1 MTVDGWAWGI
11 YPQRPGTRP
20 KITVTAERRI
30 VKELVQDIRAVRGK
44 HGLLYQLADAALA
57 HPDET
62 VREAVYPVVDQD
74 TLEAIVKEYQAKG
87 PGYQRRI
94 QTSIHNAYKSH
105 YRRMLPLILE
115 ALVFRSNNEQYRPV
129 PANPH
134 HPICN

>member
-1 MTVDGWAWGI
+1 M
-11 YPQRPGTRP
+11 
-20 KITVTAERRI
+20 
-30 VKELVQDIRAVRGK
+30 
-44 HGLLYQLADAALA
+44 A

-74 TLEAIVKEYQAKG
+74 TLGAIVKEYQAKG

-94 QTSIHNAYKSH
+94 QTSIHNSYKSH

-129 PANPH
+129 LDALAYFTPRSQSERAGVKAAQH
-134 HPICN
+134 RAE